1 MVIALWSFYFV
12 PNFRKIP
19 PPLGLPAREDGTGI
33 PGVLSRT
40 IPIESLDVTSWSV
53 RDPEQVVAPVAREL
67 DLDREVSINPEQ
79 TRSDIWQL

>member
-1 MVIALWSFYFV
+1 MSKWASPFNSLSTCSS
-12 PNFRKIP
+12 
-19 PPLGLPAREDGTGI
+19 LGLPAREDGTGI

-79 TRSDIWQL
+79 TRSDI